1 MLTALHLAAAQ
12 SMLPSKAK
20 NTASMTNS
28 NGSQNPHEKHF
39 SAYDPAIRKNIVGLP
54 VIHPGKIA
62 LATMNHVHNAQNGIY
77 EAKNNG
83 NPHEM
88 IEDLPPW
95 ARGNPQP
102 RSGKRGT
109 VDWNQGQRTL
119 PLNGAPIL
127 PSASSLY
134 FNKPPMPYTESQ
146 HGSQSL
152 LNSFGSTLARAL
164 PFPRQNHPPPAELY
178 QSFASSYSPHSGL
191 SPPLV
196 HYPLQASNSYGNF
209 YTGPT
214 TSNAFITP
222 AFNYVNPYPPG
233 HAKHEKEQHK
243 LELLQQI
250 EDNRRRKEAEKQSE
264 WEMEERERIRS
275 EVFAARQRAE
285 IEEEQR
291 KQRNQAI
298 AAERKAARIAESN
311 PDLMP
316 KNKARR
322 PSDSRRNQSRR
333 GSITSQ
339 HSTNGGLEWWEKKK
353 TFDFDESRG
362 RSPMIPTLNQRRNS
376 VQEVSAAAAAA
387 TASASLV
394 RRTPSPVAHRQRSAS
409 QVPPQSPM
417 RPSEK
422 PIGSAKQDRSL
433 SRLSRRSYQPSIA
446 SRNASRLDDSLRN
459 LSATHRQLD
468 DEHNRVKQALE
479 NNNYDKHVFD

>member
-134 FNKPPMPYTESQ
+134 F
-146 HGSQSL
+146 
-152 LNSFGSTLARAL
+152 
-164 PFPRQNHPPPAELY
+164 
-178 QSFASSYSPHSGL
+178 SSYSPHSGL